1 MIPPGGAMRTAV
13 AETFQALGD
22 PVRTTIVDRL
32 TRSDATVGD
41 LAAMFAMSFQAVSQ
55 HIGVLE
61 RAGIVTRHREGR
73 TRRVQ
78 LEPVRIEEALTWME
92 SRRSRLEARYQRLDE
107 VLTDVVCDAP
117 SATENRETS

>member
-1 MIPPGGAMRTAV
+1 MPTVV

-32 TRSDATVGD
+32 ARSDATVGD
-41 LAAMFAMSFQAVSQ
+41 LAAMFTMSFQAVSQ

-73 TRRVQ
+73 NRRVQ
-78 LEPVRIEEALTWME
+78 LEPGRIDEALTWME
-92 SRRSRLEARYQRLDE
+92 SRRKSPGGAIPALGR
-107 VLTDVVCDAP
+107 
-117 SATENRETS
+117 SAGGPGRGITGH

>member
-1 MIPPGGAMRTAV
+1 MRTAV

-32 TRSDATVGD
+32 ARSDATVGD

-78 LEPVRIEEALTWME
+78 LEPVRIDEALTWME

-107 VLTDVVCDAP
+107 VLTDLAGDTP

>member
-1 MIPPGGAMRTAV
+1 MGDLMATIV

-22 PVRTTIVDRL
+22 PARMTIVDRL
-32 TRSDATVGD
+32 ARSDATVGE
-41 LAAMFAMSFQAVSQ
+41 LAALFTMSFQAVSQ

-78 LEPVRIEEALTWME
+78 LEGAGLDDALIWME
-92 SRRSRLEARYQRLDE
+92 SRRTRLEERYQRLDE
-107 VLTDVVCDAP
+107 VLLDMVGE
-117 SATENRETS
+117 ATSTVNERESS

>member
-1 MIPPGGAMRTAV
+1 MPTFV

-32 TRSDATVGD
+32 ARSDATVGE
-41 LAAMFAMSFQAVSQ
+41 LASLFTMSFQAVSQ

-73 TRRVQ
+73 NRRVT
-78 LEPVRIEEALTWME
+78 LEPARIDEALTWME
-92 SRRSRLEARYQRLDE
+92 SRRSRLEERYQRLDE
-107 VLTDVVCDAP
+107 VLADLAGESPASD
-117 SATENRETS
+117 SKEIS

>member
-1 MIPPGGAMRTAV
+1 MPTVV

-22 PVRTTIVDRL
+22 PARMTIVDRL
-32 TRSDATVGD
+32 ARSDATVGE
-41 LAAMFAMSFQAVSQ
+41 LAALFTMSFQGVSQ

-78 LEPVRIEEALTWME
+78 LESARLDEALIWME
-92 SRRSRLEARYQRLDE
+92 SRRTRLEERYQRLDE
-107 VLTDVVCDAP
+107 LLVDLVGETTSTVN
-117 SATENRETS
+117 ERESS

>member
-1 MIPPGGAMRTAV
+1 MGPMMPTVV

-32 TRSDATVGD
+32 ARSDATVGD
-41 LAAMFAMSFQAVSQ
+41 LAAMFTMSFQAVSQ

-78 LEPVRIEEALTWME
+78 LEPGRLDEALTWME
-92 SRRSRLEARYQRLDE
+92 SRRGRLEARYQRLDE
-107 VLTDVVCDAP
+107 VLTDLAGDTP

>member
-1 MIPPGGAMRTAV
+1 MRGAPMPNAV

-22 PVRTTIVDRL
+22 PVRTTIVARL
-32 TRSDATVGD
+32 AGSDATVGD

-78 LEPVRIEEALTWME
+78 LEPGRIDEAMIWME
-92 SRRSRLEARYQRLDE
+92 SRRSCLEERYQRLDE
-107 VLTDVVCDAP
+107 VLADLAGESPVSD
-117 SATENRETS
+117 SE